1 MEQVQDYLFVCFL
14 FDQQLRRLP
23 FFITDVVQAVA
34 QEAPGAGVARAQLQP
49 MVGKSVLGRA
59 SKWTS
64 AVSFLVQVGKR
75 FVSIF
80 HLSEWSL
87 WTSCSKTCGP
97 GSRSRRRDC
106 LDDGGELCAAGAEV
120 QMEACQE
127 EVCAGESH
135 QVNLNGIAA
144 TTTNKIIFLL
154 WKHCSLPVDVDRT
167 FEYISYYAQ
176 IP

>member
-1 MEQVQDYLFVCFL
+1 MAE
-14 FDQQLRRLP
+14 
-23 FFITDVVQAVA
+23 
-34 QEAPGAGVARAQLQP
+34 EAPGAGVARAQLQP
-49 MVGKSVLGRA
+49 MVGKSVLGGA
-59 SKWTS
+59 SKWIS
-64 AVSFLVQVGKR
+64 ALSFLVQVGKR

-154 WKHCSLPVDVDRT
+154 WKHCSLPVDVDST